1 MHIPTD
7 RRNACLSSERLTD
20 YTLGEETNLGVA
32 YTMLLLL
39 LLLMMMGEA
48 RIS

>member
-1 MHIPTD
+1 MSIKGKTD
-7 RRNACLSSERLTD
+7 RQHPWR
-20 YTLGEETNLGVA
+20 ETNLGVA
-32 YTMLLLL
+32 YTMLLPLLLL